1 MNPIDPSKFTRYT
14 YHFLIFYSLVFLSAI
29 IRVVDYFFT
38 DNNWSISPT
47 IEKSFAL
54 IDLSLCFVLW
64 YVISTSPT
72 ELDQGELADFE
83 DDDDG
88 VLVLHDG
95 RVVRNVSGPFFLY
108 CRAMPFFFFRYSY
121 LCLE

>member
-1 MNPIDPSKFTRYT
+1 M
-14 YHFLIFYSLVFLSAI
+14 
-29 IRVVDYFFT
+29 DYFFT

-108 CRAMPFFFFRYSY
+108 CRAMPFFFFVIHIFVWNRVVF
-121 LCLE
+121 